1 METTE
6 NSKVPSAL
14 AKVLADLLNIENQ
27 QAETLSKELL
37 GKYFVEILP
46 YMASLVPDSMFIHDL
61 EGKIIF
67 VNEEACKSLGYTSDE
82 IYKLK
87 IWDIESE
94 WEKEKMLN
102 LWEKDIGD
110 EHLTIYGEHRR
121 KDGTKFPVEL
131 RIKAF
136 DYEGNKQVLALAR
149 NISYRRSIEEKLL
162 QSEREKS
169 TILQNIKVP
178 IAYKDKENR
187 FIWINHQFSEQ
198 FGVANKDIVGKTC
211 SEGLYNGAE
220 VCKECPV
227 EIALSTKEYH
237 EVQLTTDDGR
247 HWIVSAYPVVDDK
260 GDILGAIELIYN
272 ITRIVEIEN
281 QLIEMNKR
289 KDKLFSILAM
299 DLKSTLG
306 TALSLT
312 DVVLDAF
319 SHFSINDLKKF
330 CVNMNE
336 ALRNL
341 NRLMN
346 NLLLW
351 SQIQLGNYTLNPV
364 RIDLKEL
371 VYQSLKNYKDYI
383 KQKEITV
390 KIDVPSLYK
399 INTDYDFILNAL
411 SNISYNAVKYSY
423 KKGDIEI
430 TARKNN
436 DEEIELTF
444 QDYGVGISEERL
456 GKLFRIDERIATRGT
471 NEEIGTGLGLILCKE
486 ILNIIGGSIN
496 IESQSRKGTKVTVK
510 IKSA

>member
-1 METTE
+1 MEATE
-6 NSKVPSAL
+6 NTKVTSAL
-14 AKVLADLLNIENQ
+14 VKVLADLLKIDNK
-27 QAETLSKELL
+27 QAAVLSKELL
-37 GKYFVEILP
+37 ENCFVELMP
-46 YMASLVPDSMFIHDL
+46 YMASLMPDPMFIHDL
-61 EGKIIF
+61 EGNIIF
-67 VNEEACKSLGYTSDE
+67 VNEVACNSLGYTYDE

-87 IWDIESE
+87 IWDIESG

-102 LWEKDIGD
+102 LWKQDIDEK
-110 EHLTIYGEHRR
+110 HLTIYGEHKK
-121 KDGTKFPVEL
+121 KDGTKYPVEL
-131 RIKAF
+131 RVKAF
-136 DYEGNKQVLALAR
+136 EYEGKKQVLALAR

-162 QSEREKS
+162 QSEREKR

-187 FIWINHQFSEQ
+187 FIWINNQFSEQ
-198 FGVANKDIVGKTC
+198 FGVKNEDIVGKSC
-211 SEGLYNGAE
+211 LEGLYNGGE
-220 VCKECPV
+220 ICKDCPV
-227 EIALSTKEYH
+227 EKALSTKEFS
-237 EVQLTTDDGR
+237 EVQLTTADR
-247 HWIVSAYPVVDDK
+247 KHWIVSAYPVFDDK
-260 GDILGAIELIYN
+260 GDILGVIELIYN
-272 ITRIVEIEN
+272 ITRLVEIEE

-289 KDKLFSILAM
+289 KDKLFSIIAM
-299 DLKSTLG
+299 DLKGTLG

-312 DVVLDAF
+312 DVVLDTF

-351 SQIQLGNYTLNPV
+351 SQLQMGDYTLNPV

-390 KIDVPSLYK
+390 KIDIPSLYK
-399 INTDYDFILNAL
+399 IKTDYDFILNVL
-411 SNISYNAVKYSY
+411 SNIAYNSVKYSY
-423 KKGDIEI
+423 KKGDIDI
-430 TARKNN
+430 IARKYD

-444 QDYGVGISEERL
+444 QDYGVGISEEKL
-456 GKLFRIDERIATRGT
+456 GKLFRIDERIATKGT
-471 NEEIGTGLGLILCKE
+471 NEESGTGLGLILSKE
-486 ILNIIGGSIN
+486 ILNIIGGKIN
-496 IESQSRKGTKVTVK
+496 IESQPRKGTKVTVK